1 MESKTTKTTEKS
13 KSNSKPKPVV
23 HMQPDTCPGQEYFAR
38 KERDEDERLKRV
50 LGDVLGDVPK
60 YMRMAGDNRIW
71 LWLLTFLALLDTAMI
86 VSLILTISKIPKL

>member
-13 KSNSKPKPVV
+13 KSNAKPKPVV
-23 HMQPDTCPGQEYFAR
+23 HLEPGSCPGQLYFEN
-38 KERDEDERLKRV
+38 KEKQEDERLKRV

-86 VSLILTISKIPKL
+86 VSLVLTISKIPKP